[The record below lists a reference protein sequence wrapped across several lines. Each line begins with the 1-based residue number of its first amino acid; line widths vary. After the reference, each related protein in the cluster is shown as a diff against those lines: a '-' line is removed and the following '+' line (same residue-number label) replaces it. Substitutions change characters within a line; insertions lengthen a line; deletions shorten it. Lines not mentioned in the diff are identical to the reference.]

1 MRPSAHRTLAWAC
14 ALFCFAFAARSRAA
28 LGDDVSRL
36 TAAWRE
42 HGVVRHLPPRLGER
56 TAPSVVFLPVELLSG
71 NSSSCISVAVLGE
84 NSIHFTLRA
93 VGGAYLPESVEDWPQ
108 ASLAGLVQIT
118 RCGARKARLG
128 ALLIEMRSPRAV
140 LEVVAVES
148 REPVPSA
155 TDVLQQRDPG
165 PIAPLMGF
173 GPQSAPPPIDERLAA
188 AELATR
194 KEGGLDVQRD
204 SVQSSARGTGSVH
217 RLVEAGCHKLQVFS
231 EPDTEG
237 ARFGDLALMP
247 ELSAA
252 AGLIGVERGDGFAA
266 SLSFCAG
273 ERTTAGF
280 RYAGAPGGSLVW
292 ILASR
297 YPLPDA
303 LPDSWGSGGRARMAA
318 VLSRYRAKVSGMP
331 VDQALGV
338 QGPTLMPIAIE
349 PGACY
354 VAALS
359 AVQGQPFTLALGVAG
374 GSISAQNRSG
384 LGADGTLV
392 SFCSRGE
399 SRATIEAESRG
410 TGLTWLFALWQTGRL
425 SLGEEMAR

>member
-1 MRPSAHRTLAWAC
+1 L
-14 ALFCFAFAARSRAA
+14 
-28 LGDDVSRL
+28 L
-36 TAAWRE
+36 TAWRD

-56 TAPSVVFLPVELLSG
+56 LSPSVVFLPVELLSG
-71 NSSSCISVAVLGE
+71 NSSSCISVVVLGP

-140 LEVVAVES
+140 LEVVAIES
-148 REPVPSA
+148 QEPVPPA
-155 TDVLQQRDPG
+155 TDILLQRDPG

-173 GPQSAPPPIDERLAA
+173 GPPSEPPPIAERLAT
-188 AELATR
+188 AELQSREA
-194 KEGGLDVQRD
+194 GGLDVQRD

-217 RLVEAGCHKLQVFS
+217 RVVEVGCHRLSVLAEPAKDDGRFS
-231 EPDTEG
+231 
-237 ARFGDLALMP
+237 DLALMP

-252 AGLIGVERGDGFAA
+252 AGLVAVDRGDGYAA

-273 ERTTAGF
+273 ERTTVGF
-280 RYAGAPGGSLVW
+280 RFAGAPGGARVW
-292 ILASR
+292 IVSSR
-297 YPLPDA
+297 LPLPDG

-318 VLSRYRAKVSGMP
+318 VLARHRAKVSGMP

-359 AVQGQPFTLALGVAG
+359 AAQGQAFTLALGVAS
-374 GSISAQNRSG
+374 GSISAQNHSG
-384 LGADGTLV
+384 LGTDGTLI

-399 SRATIEAESRG
+399 SQASIEADSRG
-410 TGLTWLFALWQTGRL
+410 TGLTWLFALWQTGRVA
-425 SLGEEMAR
+425 LGEEMAQ